1 MQCPLKSLQAGHWFK
16 LICGASFQHL
26 PAVHHLTLAYALAGA
41 DCIDVAADPAVV
53 AAARKALQLSHEMA
67 TALPNMWPFFAGQPW
82 LMVSLNDGEDP
93 HFRKAYFDAEH
104 CPSDC
109 PRPCEQICPAQAITF
124 PTQPIFSNR
133 QGQEAQTAQAGVIE
147 ELCYGCGRCLPICP
161 VQNIQTHSYVSNP
174 SAIAP
179 LIFSQVDAIEIHTQ
193 VGHFEHFKRLWQA
206 VLPWVPQLKLVAVS
220 CPDAP
225 NVLDYLRSLYELM
238 SPLPT
243 ALVWQTDGRPMSGDI
258 GMGTTHAAIRLG
270 QKVLAS
276 DLPGYV
282 QLAGGTNHYTVEKL
296 RSQNL
301 LALPE
306 PQESVWRHWQ
316 NFQQLSQRYVAGVAY
331 GSYARTLLAEAIER
345 LDQAELSFHAHD
357 SASYLE
363 AHLTPMLNTELTRDP
378 SNLANRLAVEQMPHS
393 FTTHNIAQQPI
404 QPSFQPTLG
413 GQPPSQSQSST
424 LESPNA
430 IAPSGSDWMPTSVT
444 QKLITPELIS
454 AVQLARSL
462 VAQIKEPFAS
472 NPAIKSSDAV

>member
-1 MQCPLKSLQAGHWFK
+1 MQRPLKSLQAGHWFK

-53 AAARKALQLSHEMA
+53 AAARKALQVSHEIA
-67 TALPNMWPFFAGQPW
+67 AASPNMWPFYAEQPW

-124 PTQPIFSNR
+124 PTQSISSAR
-133 QGQEAQTAQAGVIE
+133 QGRLETQTAQAGVIE

-161 VQNIQTHSYVSNP
+161 VQNIQTYSYVSNP

-179 LIFSQVDAIEIHTQ
+179 LIFADVDAIEIHTQ
-193 VGHFEHFKRLWQA
+193 VGHFEHFQRLWQA
-206 VLPWVPQLKLVAVS
+206 LLPWIPQLKLVAVS

-270 QKVLAS
+270 QKVLGS

-301 LALPE
+301 LAPPASLKSAVKNQP
-306 PQESVWRHWQ
+306 STHKS
-316 NFQQLSQRYVAGVAY
+316 SQRYVAGIAY
-331 GSYARTLLAEAIER
+331 GSYARTLLADAIEQSGFQLALGGEQSSQAQISQG
-345 LDQAELSFHAHD
+345 LDA
-357 SASYLE
+357 
-363 AHLTPMLNTELTRDP
+363 
-378 SNLANRLAVEQMPHS
+378 SNLLPTAL
-393 FTTHNIAQQPI
+393 TH
-404 QPSFQPTLG
+404 
-413 GQPPSQSQSST
+413 
-424 LESPNA
+424 
-430 IAPSGSDWMPTSVT
+430 
-444 QKLITPELIS
+444 ELLS

-462 VAQIKEPFAS
+462 VGQIKEPLVSVS
-472 NPAIKSSDAV
+472 NTV

>member
-1 MQCPLKSLQAGHWFK
+1 MQRPLKSLQAGHWFK

-26 PAVHHLTLAYALAGA
+26 PAVHHLTAAYALAGA

-67 TALPNMWPFFAGQPW
+67 TTSPTTWPFYAGQPW
-82 LMVSLNDGEDP
+82 LMVSLNDAEDP

-104 CPSDC
+104 CPTDC
-109 PRPCEQICPAQAITF
+109 SRPCEQICPAEAITF
-124 PTQPIFSNR
+124 AALSLNQSKIPKQWGQQP
-133 QGQEAQTAQAGVIE
+133 AQAGVIE

-161 VQNIQTHSYVSNP
+161 VQHIQTYSYVSNP

-179 LIFSQVDAIEIHTQ
+179 LIFSDVDAIEIHTQ

-206 VLPWVPQLKLVAVS
+206 ILPWIPQLKLVAVS

-225 NVLDYLRSLYELM
+225 DLLDYLRSLYELM

-258 GMGTTHAAIRLG
+258 GIGTTHAAVRLG
-270 QKVLAS
+270 QKVLTAG
-276 DLPGYV
+276 LPGYV

-301 LALPE
+301 LALPDL
-306 PQESVWRHWQ
+306 QQSVLRH
-316 NFQQLSQRYVAGVAY
+316 QQDTDQSSQRYVAGVAY
-331 GSYARTLLAEAIER
+331 GSYARTLLAEVIER
-345 LDQAELSFHAHD
+345 LEQAEQSFYANHPT
-357 SASYLE
+357 SQPENLI
-363 AHLTPMLNTELTRDP
+363 P
-378 SNLANRLAVEQMPHS
+378 NLANRSAVELLSHSVSPVSGTSDGAVEQL
-393 FTTHNIAQQPI
+393 I
-404 QPSFQPTLG
+404 QPSFQSILG
-413 GQPPSQSQSST
+413 GQSQPSFQSQSQT
-424 LESPNA
+424 FEVPDA
-430 IAPSGSDWMPTSVT
+430 IASSRSDWMPTSVT